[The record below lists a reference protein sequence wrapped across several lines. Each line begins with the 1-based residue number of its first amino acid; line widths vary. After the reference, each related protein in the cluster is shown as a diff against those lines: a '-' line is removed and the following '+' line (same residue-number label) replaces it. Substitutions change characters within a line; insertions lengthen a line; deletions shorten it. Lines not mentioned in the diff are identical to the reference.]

1 MSPVLQ
7 EVARRLKDRLSVV
20 KIDTERYPA
29 LASRYNIHAL
39 PTFVLFKDGQPVQ
52 RVEGAM
58 SADDLVRSISAN
70 L

>member
-39 PTFVLFKDGQPVQ
+39 PTFVLFKGGQPVQ
-52 RVEGAM
+52 RVVGANSTA
-58 SADDLVRSISAN
+58 SAVH
-70 L
+70 